1 MLRKQA
7 GLFRKTKRVRKA
19 FAERTLFLYAKAT
32 IYTMLTQLAAKR
44 GRKSRKKYIKILKKG
59 IAFWL
64 KVLYSSSMKTIK

>member
-32 IYTMLTQLAAKR
+32 IYTILTQLAAKR
-44 GRKSRKKYIKILKKG
+44 GRKSRKKYIKILILQEFLLDEG
-59 IAFWL
+59 RI
-64 KVLYSSSMKTIK
+64 YEYN